1 MPGVMEGLRPVLLVG
16 VGGFVGSVGRYLVGG
31 WVHRALPFVVFPVGT
46 LVVNV
51 AGCLAIGLLA
61 GLVEVRQVLGPDLR
75 VFLLIGVLGGF
86 TTFSSFAYESLA
98 LARDAEIGR
107 ALLNV
112 AAQVVLGLVAAW
124 LGYAVVRS

>member
-1 MPGVMEGLRPVLLVG
+1 MEGLRPVLLVG

-31 WVHRALPFVVFPVGT
+31 WVHRAMPFVAFPVGT

-61 GLVEVRQVLGPDLR
+61 GLAEARQLFGPDLR

-86 TTFSSFAYESLA
+86 TTFSSFAHESLA
-98 LARDAEIGR
+98 LARDAELGR

>member
-1 MPGVMEGLRPVLLVG
+1 MEGLRPVLLVG

-31 WVHRALPFVVFPVGT
+31 WVHRALPLAVFPVGT

-61 GLVEVRQVLGPDLR
+61 GLVEARQLFGPDLR

-98 LARDAEIGR
+98 LARDAEMGR

-124 LGYAVVRS
+124 LGYALVRSEWP

>member
-1 MPGVMEGLRPVLLVG
+1 MLLVG

-31 WVHRALPFVVFPVGT
+31 WVHRALPLAVFPVGT

-61 GLVEVRQVLGPDLR
+61 GLVEARQLFGPDLR

-98 LARDAEIGR
+98 LARDAEMGR

-124 LGYAVVRS
+124 LGYALVRSEWP